1 MTALTSALEITKLA
15 HEMHVDEAELAF
27 LATTS
32 PDDLRDL
39 RGIVSHAMFSR
50 HESRVKGLAAV
61 SKKLP
66 AAVTAKITE
75 IAMGPMLSARVAAV
89 MDPADAAKLAGHLK
103 PEFLAELSVHLD
115 PSRVEAIIARL
126 DRGLVVDVGRR
137 LLADGHLLTLARFTG
152 VVGPETSL
160 KVVDGASG
168 AEILRLA
175 LFIDEPSVID
185 PLLAGLPDETVT
197 EIAASGPDHTDAFDA
212 LLLAL
217 SEDSR
222 ARIAS
227 LA

>member
-1 MTALTSALEITKLA
+1 MTALTSDLEITKLA
-15 HEMHVDEAELAF
+15 HEMQVEKSELAF
-27 LATTS
+27 LSTTS

-39 RGIVSHAMFSR
+39 RGIISHAMFSR

-103 PEFLAELSVHLD
+103 PEFLADLSVHLD

-126 DRGLVVDVGRR
+126 DRDLVVDVGRR
-137 LLADGHLLTLARFTG
+137 LLADGHVLTLARFTG
-152 VVGPETSL
+152 VVGPQTSL
-160 KVVDGASG
+160 RVMDGASG
-168 AEILRLA
+168 AEILQVA
-175 LFIDEPSVID
+175 LFLDDTSVLDEI
-185 PLLAGLPDETVT
+185 LAGLPDETVSA
-197 EIAASGPDHTDAFDA
+197 IAAATADHGEAADA
-212 LLLAL
+212 LLATL

>member
-66 AAVTAKITE
+66 AAVTAKIAE
-75 IAMGPMLSARVAAV
+75 VAMGPMLSARVAAV
-89 MDPADAAKLAGHLK
+89 MEPADAAKLAGHLK

-115 PSRVEAIIARL
+115 PNRVAAIIARL

-168 AEILRLA
+168 AEVVRLA

-185 PLLAGLPDETVT
+185 PLLAGLPDETVA
-197 EIAASGPDHTDAFDA
+197 EIAAAGADHGDAFEA
-212 LLLAL
+212 LLVAL
-217 SEDSR
+217 GEDSR

-227 LA
+227 LT

>member
-15 HEMHVDEAELAF
+15 HEMQVDEAELAF
-27 LATTS
+27 LSTTS
-32 PDDLRDL
+32 PADLRDL
-39 RGIVSHAMFSR
+39 RAIVSHSMFSR
-50 HESRVKGLAAV
+50 NESRVKGLAAV

-103 PEFLAELSVHLD
+103 PEFLADLSVHLD

-126 DRGLVVDVGRR
+126 DRSLVVDVGRR
-137 LLADGHLLTLARFTG
+137 LLADGHVLTLARFTG
-152 VVGPETSL
+152 VVGAETSL
-160 KVVDGASG
+160 QVMDGASG
-168 AEILRLA
+168 EEILQVA
-175 LFIDEPSVID
+175 LFLDDTSVLD
-185 PLLAGLPDETVT
+185 PIIAGLSDETLAEVV
-197 EIAASGPDHTDAFDA
+197 AATADQDEAADA
-212 LLLAL
+212 LIATL

>member
-103 PEFLAELSVHLD
+103 PQFLAELSVHLD
-115 PSRVEAIIARL
+115 PSRVEGIIAKL
-126 DRGLVVDVGRR
+126 DSALVVEVGRR
-137 LLADGHLLTLARFTG
+137 LLAEGHLLTLARFTG
-152 VVGPETSL
+152 VVRPETSL
-160 KVVDGASG
+160 EVVDGASG
-168 AEILRLA
+168 AEILQLA
-175 LFIDEPSVID
+175 LFIDEPSVVD
-185 PLLAGLPDETVT
+185 PILAGLSDETVA
-197 EIAASGPDHTDAFDA
+197 EIAAATAEHGEAADA
-212 LLLAL
+212 LLAAL
-217 SEDSR
+217 HEDSR

-227 LA
+227 LT

>member
-15 HEMHVDEAELAF
+15 HEMHVDEAELAEF
-27 LATTS
+27 ATIS

-66 AAVTAKITE
+66 AAVTAKIAE

-103 PEFLAELSVHLD
+103 PEFLADLSVHLD
-115 PSRVEAIIARL
+115 PSRVGAIIAKL
-126 DRGLVVDVGRR
+126 DRALVVDVGRR
-137 LLADGHLLTLARFTG
+137 LLAGGHVLTLARFTG
-152 VVGPETSL
+152 VVGAETSL
-160 KVVDGASG
+160 QVMDGATG
-168 AEILRLA
+168 PEILQVA
-175 LFIDEPSVID
+175 LFLDDTSVLD
-185 PLLAGLPDETVT
+185 PILAGLSDETLAEVV
-197 EIAASGPDHTDAFDA
+197 AATGDHGEAADA
-212 LLLAL
+212 LLATL
-217 SEDSR
+217 SGDSR

-227 LA
+227 LT

>member
-27 LATTS
+27 LTTTS

-66 AAVTAKITE
+66 AAVTAKIAE

-89 MDPADAAKLAGHLK
+89 MEPADAAKLAGHLK

-115 PSRVEAIIARL
+115 PNRVEAIIARL

-168 AEILRLA
+168 AEVVRLA
-175 LFIDEPSVID
+175 LFIDEPLVID
-185 PLLAGLPDETVT
+185 PLLAGLPDETVA
-197 EIAASGPDHTDAFDA
+197 EIAAAGADHGDAFEA
-212 LLLAL
+212 LLVAL
-217 SEDSR
+217 GEDSR

-227 LA
+227 LT

>member
-15 HEMHVDEAELAF
+15 HEMHVDESELAF

-32 PDDLRDL
+32 PDDIRDL

-115 PSRVEAIIARL
+115 PSRVEGIIAKL
-126 DRGLVVDVGRR
+126 DSALVVEVGRR
-137 LLADGHLLTLARFTG
+137 LLAEGHLLTLARFTG
-152 VVGPETSL
+152 VVRPETSL
-160 KVVDGASG
+160 EVVDGASG
-168 AEILRLA
+168 AEILQLA
-175 LFIDEPSVID
+175 LFIDEPSVVD
-185 PLLAGLPDETVT
+185 PILAGLSDETVA
-197 EIAASGPDHTDAFDA
+197 EIAAATTEHGEAADA
-212 LLLAL
+212 LLAAL
-217 SEDSR
+217 HEDSR

-227 LA
+227 LT

>member
-1 MTALTSALEITKLA
+1 MTALTSSLEITKLA
-15 HEMHVDEAELAF
+15 HEMHVDESELAF

-115 PSRVEAIIARL
+115 PSRVEGIIAKL
-126 DRGLVVDVGRR
+126 DSALVVEVGRR
-137 LLADGHLLTLARFTG
+137 LLAAGHLLTLARFTG
-152 VVGPETSL
+152 VVRPETSL
-160 KVVDGASG
+160 EVVDGASG
-168 AEILRLA
+168 AEILQLA
-175 LFIDEPSVID
+175 LFIDEPAVVD
-185 PLLAGLPDETVT
+185 PILAGLSDETVA
-197 EIAASGPDHTDAFDA
+197 EIAAATTEHGEAADA
-212 LLLAL
+212 LLAAL
-217 SEDSR
+217 HEDSR

-227 LA
+227 LT

>member
-15 HEMHVDEAELAF
+15 HEMHVDESELAF
-27 LATTS
+27 LATRS
-32 PDDLRDL
+32 PDDIRDL

-115 PSRVEAIIARL
+115 PSRVEGIIAKL
-126 DRGLVVDVGRR
+126 DSALVVEVGRR
-137 LLADGHLLTLARFTG
+137 LLAEGHLLTLARFTG
-152 VVGPETSL
+152 VVRPETSL
-160 KVVDGASG
+160 EVVDGASG
-168 AEILRLA
+168 AEILQLA
-175 LFIDEPSVID
+175 LFIDEPAVVD
-185 PLLAGLPDETVT
+185 PILAGLSDETVA
-197 EIAASGPDHTDAFDA
+197 EIAAATAEHGEAADA
-212 LLLAL
+212 LLATLH
-217 SEDSR
+217 EDSR

-227 LA
+227 LT

>member
-15 HEMHVDEAELAF
+15 HEMHVDESELAF

-115 PSRVEAIIARL
+115 PSRVEGIIAKL
-126 DRGLVVDVGRR
+126 DSALVVEVGRR

-152 VVGPETSL
+152 VVSPKTSL
-160 KVVDGASG
+160 EVVDGASG
-168 AEILRLA
+168 AEILQLA
-175 LFIDEPSVID
+175 LFIDEPSVVD
-185 PLLAGLPDETVT
+185 PILAGLSDETVT
-197 EIAASGPDHTDAFDA
+197 EIAAATADHGEAADA
-212 LLLAL
+212 LLAVLH
-217 SEDSR
+217 EDSR

-227 LA
+227 LT

>member
-1 MTALTSALEITKLA
+1 MTALTSDLEITKLA
-15 HEMHVDEAELAF
+15 HEMQGEKSELAF
-27 LATTS
+27 LSTTS

-39 RGIVSHAMFSR
+39 RGIISHAMFSR

-103 PEFLAELSVHLD
+103 PEFLADLSVHLD

-126 DRGLVVDVGRR
+126 DRDLVVDVGRR
-137 LLADGHLLTLARFTG
+137 LLTDGHVLTLARFTG
-152 VVGPETSL
+152 VVGPQTSL
-160 KVVDGASG
+160 RVMDGASG
-168 AEILRLA
+168 AEILQVA
-175 LFIDEPSVID
+175 LFLDDTSVLDEI
-185 PLLAGLPDETVT
+185 LAGLPDETVSA
-197 EIAASGPDHTDAFDA
+197 IAAATADHGEAADA
-212 LLLAL
+212 LLATL

>member
-1 MTALTSALEITKLA
+1 VTALTSALEITKLA

-115 PSRVEAIIARL
+115 PSRVEGIVAKL
-126 DRGLVVDVGRR
+126 DSALVIEVGRR
-137 LLADGHLLTLARFTG
+137 LLAEGHLLTLARFTG
-152 VVGPETSL
+152 VVRPETSL
-160 KVVDGASG
+160 EVVDGASG
-168 AEILRLA
+168 AEILQLA
-175 LFIDEPSVID
+175 LFIDEPSVVD
-185 PLLAGLPDETVT
+185 PILAGLPDETVA
-197 EIAASGPDHTDAFDA
+197 EIAAATVEHGEAADA
-212 LLLAL
+212 LLAAL
-217 SEDSR
+217 HEDSR

-227 LA
+227 LT

>member
-1 MTALTSALEITKLA
+1 MTALTSGLEITKLA

-32 PDDLRDL
+32 PDNLRDL

-89 MDPADAAKLAGHLK
+89 MDPTDAAKLAGHLK
-103 PEFLAELSVHLD
+103 PHFLAELSVHLD
-115 PSRVEAIIARL
+115 PSRVEGIIAKL
-126 DRGLVVDVGRR
+126 DSALVVEVGRR
-137 LLADGHLLTLARFTG
+137 LLGAGHLLTLARFTG
-152 VVGPETSL
+152 VVPPETSL
-160 KVVDGASG
+160 EVVDGASG
-168 AEILRLA
+168 AEILQLA
-175 LFIDEPSVID
+175 LFIDEPSVVD
-185 PLLAGLPDETVT
+185 PILAGLSDETVA
-197 EIAASGPDHTDAFDA
+197 EIAAATAEHGEAADA
-212 LLLAL
+212 LLAAL
-217 SEDSR
+217 HEDSR

-227 LA
+227 LT

>member
-15 HEMHVDEAELAF
+15 HEMHVDEAELAEF
-27 LATTS
+27 ATTS

-103 PEFLAELSVHLD
+103 PDFLAELSVHLD
-115 PSRVEAIIARL
+115 PSRVEGIIAKL
-126 DRGLVVDVGRR
+126 DSALVVEVGRR
-137 LLADGHLLTLARFTG
+137 LLAEGHLLTLARFTG
-152 VVGPETSL
+152 VVRPETSL
-160 KVVDGASG
+160 EVVDGASG
-168 AEILRLA
+168 AEILQLA
-175 LFIDEPSVID
+175 LFIDEPSVVD
-185 PLLAGLPDETVT
+185 PILAGLPDETVA
-197 EIAASGPDHTDAFDA
+197 EIAAATAEHGEAADA
-212 LLLAL
+212 LLAAL
-217 SEDSR
+217 HEDSR

-227 LA
+227 LT

>member
-75 IAMGPMLSARVAAV
+75 IAMGPVLSARVAAV
-89 MDPADAAKLAGHLK
+89 MDPSDAAKLAGHLK
-103 PEFLAELSVHLD
+103 PEFLTELSVHLD
-115 PSRVEAIIARL
+115 PSRVGAIIAKL
-126 DRGLVVDVGRR
+126 DRALVVDVGRR
-137 LLADGHLLTLARFTG
+137 LLAHGHLMTLARFTG

-160 KVVDGASG
+160 QVMDGASG
-168 AEILRLA
+168 AEILQVA
-175 LFIDEPSVID
+175 LFLDDLSVLDPILAGISDETLAEVVAATSEHGEAAEA
-185 PLLAGLPDETVT
+185 LLAT
-197 EIAASGPDHTDAFDA
+197 
-212 LLLAL
+212 L

-227 LA
+227 LT

>member
-115 PSRVEAIIARL
+115 PSRVEGIIARL
-126 DRGLVVDVGRR
+126 DGALVVEVGRR
-137 LLADGHLLTLARFTG
+137 LLAGGHLLTLARFTG

-160 KVVDGASG
+160 EVVDGASG
-168 AEILRLA
+168 AEILQLA
-175 LFIDEPSVID
+175 LFIDEPSVVD
-185 PLLAGLPDETVT
+185 PILAGLSDETVT
-197 EIAASGPDHTDAFDA
+197 EIAAATVEHGEAADA
-212 LLLAL
+212 LLAAL
-217 SEDSR
+217 HEDSR

-227 LA
+227 LT

>member
-115 PSRVEAIIARL
+115 PSRVEGIIAKL
-126 DRGLVVDVGRR
+126 DSALVVEVGRR
-137 LLADGHLLTLARFTG
+137 LLAEGHLLTLARFTG
-152 VVGPETSL
+152 VVRPETSL
-160 KVVDGASG
+160 EVVDGASG
-168 AEILRLA
+168 AEILQLA
-175 LFIDEPSVID
+175 LFIDEPSVVDLI
-185 PLLAGLPDETVT
+185 LAGLPDETVA
-197 EIAASGPDHTDAFDA
+197 EIAAATAEHGEAAEA
-212 LLLAL
+212 LLAAL
-217 SEDSR
+217 HEDSR

-227 LA
+227 LT

>member
-15 HEMHVDEAELAF
+15 HEMHVDESELAF

-115 PSRVEAIIARL
+115 PSRVEGIIARL
-126 DRGLVVDVGRR
+126 DSALVVEVGRR
-137 LLADGHLLTLARFTG
+137 LLSEGHLLTLARFTG
-152 VVGPETSL
+152 VVRPETSL
-160 KVVDGASG
+160 EVVDGASG
-168 AEILRLA
+168 AEILELA
-175 LFIDEPSVID
+175 LFIDEPSVVD
-185 PLLAGLPDETVT
+185 PILAGLSDETVA
-197 EIAASGPDHTDAFDA
+197 EIAAATAEHGEAADA
-212 LLLAL
+212 LLAAL
-217 SEDSR
+217 HEDSR

-227 LA
+227 LT

>member
-1 MTALTSALEITKLA
+1 MSALTSALEITKLA
-15 HEMHVDEAELAF
+15 HEMHVDEAELGF

-115 PSRVEAIIARL
+115 PSRVAAIIARL
-126 DRGLVVDVGRR
+126 DRSLVVDVGRR

-152 VVGPETSL
+152 VVDPETSL
-160 KVVDGASG
+160 QVVDGASG
-168 AEILRLA
+168 AEVLRLA
-175 LFIDEPSVID
+175 LFIDDPSVID

-197 EIAASGPDHTDAFDA
+197 EIAAAAPDHNDAFDA

-222 ARIAS
+222 TRIAS
-227 LA
+227 LT

>member
-1 MTALTSALEITKLA
+1 MTALTSSLEITKLA
-15 HEMHVDEAELAF
+15 HEMHVDESELAF

-115 PSRVEAIIARL
+115 PSRVEGIIAKL
-126 DRGLVVDVGRR
+126 DSALVVEVGRR
-137 LLADGHLLTLARFTG
+137 LLAAGHLLTLARFTG
-152 VVGPETSL
+152 VVRPETSL
-160 KVVDGASG
+160 EVVDGASG
-168 AEILRLA
+168 AEILQLA
-175 LFIDEPSVID
+175 LFIDEPSVVD
-185 PLLAGLPDETVT
+185 PILAGLSDETVA
-197 EIAASGPDHTDAFDA
+197 EIAAATTEHGEAADA
-212 LLLAL
+212 LLAAL
-217 SEDSR
+217 HEDSR

-227 LA
+227 LT

>member
-15 HEMHVDEAELAF
+15 HEMQVDEAELAF
-27 LATTS
+27 LSTTS
-32 PDDLRDL
+32 PADLRDL
-39 RGIVSHAMFSR
+39 RAIVSHSMFSR
-50 HESRVKGLAAV
+50 NESRVKGLAAV

-103 PEFLAELSVHLD
+103 PEFLAQLSVHLD

-126 DRGLVVDVGRR
+126 DRSLVVDVGRR
-137 LLADGHLLTLARFTG
+137 LLADGHVLTLARFTG

-160 KVVDGASG
+160 QVMDGASG
-168 AEILRLA
+168 EEILQVA
-175 LFIDEPSVID
+175 LFLDDTSVLD
-185 PLLAGLPDETVT
+185 PIIAGLSDETLAEVV
-197 EIAASGPDHTDAFDA
+197 AATGDQGEAADA
-212 LLLAL
+212 LLATL

>member
-15 HEMHVDEAELAF
+15 HEMHIDEAELAF
-27 LATTS
+27 LTTTS
-32 PDDLRDL
+32 ADDLRDL

-66 AAVTAKITE
+66 AAVTAKIAE
-75 IAMGPMLSARVAAV
+75 FAMGPMLSARVAAV
-89 MDPADAAKLAGHLK
+89 MDASDAAKLAGHLK

-115 PSRVEAIIARL
+115 PSRVAGIIAKL
-126 DRGLVVDVGRR
+126 DRALVVDVGRR
-137 LLADGHLLTLARFTG
+137 LLADGHVLTLARFTG

-160 KVVDGASG
+160 QVMDGATG
-168 AEILRLA
+168 PEILQVA
-175 LFIDEPSVID
+175 LFLDDTSVLD
-185 PLLAGLPDETVT
+185 PILAGLSDETLAEVV
-197 EIAASGPDHTDAFDA
+197 AAIDDHGEAA
-212 LLLAL
+212 ESLLATL

>member
-15 HEMHVDEAELAF
+15 HEMHVDESELAF

-66 AAVTAKITE
+66 AAVTAKIAE

-115 PSRVEAIIARL
+115 PSRVEGIIAKL
-126 DRGLVVDVGRR
+126 DSVLVVEVGRR
-137 LLADGHLLTLARFTG
+137 LLAEGHLLTLARFTG
-152 VVGPETSL
+152 VVRPETSL
-160 KVVDGASG
+160 EVVDGASG
-168 AEILRLA
+168 AEILQLA
-175 LFIDEPSVID
+175 LFIDESSVVD
-185 PLLAGLPDETVT
+185 PILAGLSDETVT
-197 EIAASGPDHTDAFDA
+197 EIAAATAEHGEAADA
-212 LLLAL
+212 LLAAL
-217 SEDSR
+217 HEDSR

-227 LA
+227 LT

>member
-66 AAVTAKITE
+66 AAVTAKIAE

-89 MDPADAAKLAGHLK
+89 MEPADAAKLAGHLK

-115 PSRVEAIIARL
+115 PSRVSGIIAKL
-126 DRGLVVDVGRR
+126 DEALVVDVGRR
-137 LLADGHLLTLARFTG
+137 LMARGHLLTLARFTG
-152 VVGPETSL
+152 VVGAETSL

-168 AEILRLA
+168 SDVLQLA

-185 PLLAGLPDETVT
+185 PILAGLPDETVT
-197 EIAASGPDHTDAFDA
+197 ELAAVTGEDDEAAEA
-212 LLLAL
+212 LLASLT
-217 SEDSR
+217 EDSR

-227 LA
+227 LT

>member
-103 PEFLAELSVHLD
+103 PQFLAELSVHLD
-115 PSRVEAIIARL
+115 PSRVEGIIAKL
-126 DRGLVVDVGRR
+126 DSALVVEVGRR
-137 LLADGHLLTLARFTG
+137 LLAEGHLLTLARFTG
-152 VVGPETSL
+152 VVRPETSL
-160 KVVDGASG
+160 EVVDGASG
-168 AEILRLA
+168 AEILQLA
-175 LFIDEPSVID
+175 LFIDGPSVVD
-185 PLLAGLPDETVT
+185 PILAGLSDETVA
-197 EIAASGPDHTDAFDA
+197 EIAAATAENGEAADA
-212 LLLAL
+212 LLAAL
-217 SEDSR
+217 HEDSR

-227 LA
+227 LT

>member
-66 AAVTAKITE
+66 AAVTAKIAE

-89 MDPADAAKLAGHLK
+89 MEPADAAKLAGHLK

-115 PSRVEAIIARL
+115 PSRVSGIIAKL
-126 DRGLVVDVGRR
+126 DEALVVDVGRR
-137 LLADGHLLTLARFTG
+137 LMARGHLLTLARFTG
-152 VVGPETSL
+152 VVGAETSL

-168 AEILRLA
+168 RDVLQLA

-185 PLLAGLPDETVT
+185 PILAGLPDETVT
-197 EIAASGPDHTDAFDA
+197 ELAAVTGEHDEAAEA
-212 LLLAL
+212 LLASLT
-217 SEDSR
+217 EDSR

-227 LA
+227 LT

>member
-66 AAVTAKITE
+66 AAVTAKIAE

-89 MDPADAAKLAGHLK
+89 MEPADAAKLAGHLK
-103 PEFLAELSVHLD
+103 PAFLADLSVHLD
-115 PSRVEAIIARL
+115 PNRVEAIIARL

-168 AEILRLA
+168 AEVVRLA

-185 PLLAGLPDETVT
+185 PLLAGLPDETVA
-197 EIAASGPDHTDAFDA
+197 EIAAAGADHGDAFEA
-212 LLLAL
+212 LLVAL
-217 SEDSR
+217 GEDSR

-227 LA
+227 LT

>member
-15 HEMHVDEAELAF
+15 HEMHVDEAELAEF
-27 LATTS
+27 ATIS

-103 PEFLAELSVHLD
+103 PEFLADLSVHLD
-115 PSRVEAIIARL
+115 PSRVGAIIAKL
-126 DRGLVVDVGRR
+126 DRALVVDVGRR
-137 LLADGHLLTLARFTG
+137 LLAGGHVLTLARFTG
-152 VVGPETSL
+152 VVGAETSL
-160 KVVDGASG
+160 QVMDGATG
-168 AEILRLA
+168 HEILQVA
-175 LFIDEPSVID
+175 LFLDDTSVLD
-185 PLLAGLPDETVT
+185 PILAGLSDETLAEVV
-197 EIAASGPDHTDAFDA
+197 AATGDHGEAAEA
-212 LLLAL
+212 LLATL

-227 LA
+227 LT

>member
-103 PEFLAELSVHLD
+103 PQFLAELSVHLD
-115 PSRVEAIIARL
+115 PSRVEGIIAKL
-126 DRGLVVDVGRR
+126 DSALVVEVGRR
-137 LLADGHLLTLARFTG
+137 LLAEGHLLTLARFTG
-152 VVGPETSL
+152 VVPPETSL
-160 KVVDGASG
+160 EVVDGASG
-168 AEILRLA
+168 TEILQLA
-175 LFIDEPSVID
+175 LFIDEPSVVD
-185 PLLAGLPDETVT
+185 PILAGLSDETVA
-197 EIAASGPDHTDAFDA
+197 EIAAATAEHGEAADA
-212 LLLAL
+212 LLAAL
-217 SEDSR
+217 HEDSR

-227 LA
+227 LT

>member
-15 HEMHVDEAELAF
+15 HEMHVDETELAF

-103 PEFLAELSVHLD
+103 PEFLSELSVHLD
-115 PSRVEAIIARL
+115 PSRVEGIIARL
-126 DRGLVVDVGRR
+126 DEALVVDVGRR

-152 VVGPETSL
+152 VVGPDVSL
-160 KVVDGASG
+160 QVMDGASG
-168 AEILRLA
+168 SEIIQVA
-175 LFIDEPSVID
+175 LFLDEPSVLD
-185 PLLAGLPDETVT
+185 PMLAGLSDETLGEVV
-197 EIAASGPDHTDAFDA
+197 AAAGDHEEPFEA
-212 LLLAL
+212 LLATLE
-217 SEDSR
+217 EDSR
-222 ARIAS
+222 TRIAS
-227 LA
+227 LT

>member
-15 HEMHVDEAELAF
+15 HEMHVDESELAF

-32 PDDLRDL
+32 PDDIRDL

-115 PSRVEAIIARL
+115 PSRVEGIIAKL
-126 DRGLVVDVGRR
+126 DSALVVEVGRR
-137 LLADGHLLTLARFTG
+137 LLAEGHLLTLARFTG
-152 VVGPETSL
+152 VVRPETSL
-160 KVVDGASG
+160 EVVDGASG
-168 AEILRLA
+168 AEILQLA
-175 LFIDEPSVID
+175 LFIDEPAVVD
-185 PLLAGLPDETVT
+185 PILAGLSDETVA
-197 EIAASGPDHTDAFDA
+197 EIAAATAEHGEAADA
-212 LLLAL
+212 LLAAL
-217 SEDSR
+217 HEDSR

-227 LA
+227 LT

>member
-39 RGIVSHAMFSR
+39 REIVSHAMFSR

-115 PSRVEAIIARL
+115 PSRVEGIIAKL
-126 DRGLVVDVGRR
+126 DSALVVEVGRR
-137 LLADGHLLTLARFTG
+137 LLAEGHLLTLARFTG
-152 VVGPETSL
+152 VVRPETSL
-160 KVVDGASG
+160 EVVDGASG
-168 AEILRLA
+168 AEILQLA
-175 LFIDEPSVID
+175 LFIDEPSVVD
-185 PLLAGLPDETVT
+185 PILAGLSDETVA
-197 EIAASGPDHTDAFDA
+197 EIAASTAEHGEAADA
-212 LLLAL
+212 LLAAL
-217 SEDSR
+217 HADSR

-227 LA
+227 LT

>member
-15 HEMHVDEAELAF
+15 HEMHVDETELGF

-75 IAMGPMLSARVAAV
+75 IAMGPVLSARVAAV

-115 PSRVEAIIARL
+115 PSRVGPIIAKL
-126 DRGLVVDVGRR
+126 DQSLLVDVGRR
-137 LLADGHLLTLARFTG
+137 LLADGHVLTLARFTG
-152 VVGPETSL
+152 VVGPDTSL
-160 KVVDGASG
+160 RVMDGASG
-168 AEILRLA
+168 AEILRVA
-175 LFIDEPSVID
+175 LFLDDTSVLGEI
-185 PLLAGLPDETVT
+185 LAGLPDETVS
-197 EIAASGPDHTDAFDA
+197 EIAAATADDGEAADA
-212 LLLAL
+212 LLATL
-217 SEDSR
+217 SDDSR

-227 LA
+227 LT

>member
-197 EIAASGPDHTDAFDA
+197 EIAAAGPDHSDAFDA

-227 LA
+227 LT